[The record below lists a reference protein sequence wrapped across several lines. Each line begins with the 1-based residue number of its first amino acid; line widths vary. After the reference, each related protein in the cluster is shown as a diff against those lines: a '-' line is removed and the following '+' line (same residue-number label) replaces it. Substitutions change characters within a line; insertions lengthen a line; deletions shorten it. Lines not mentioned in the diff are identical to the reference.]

1 MNLKNITVSNE
12 FVKEVLGKPEYVVVD
27 ARSSHGFIGWRLE
40 GELNEGHIKGATDFS
55 ADRIR
60 ALDNKTNSKV

>member
-40 GELNEGHIKGATDFS
+40 GELNVGHIKGATDFS
-55 ADRIR
+55 AD
-60 ALDNKTNSKV
+60 